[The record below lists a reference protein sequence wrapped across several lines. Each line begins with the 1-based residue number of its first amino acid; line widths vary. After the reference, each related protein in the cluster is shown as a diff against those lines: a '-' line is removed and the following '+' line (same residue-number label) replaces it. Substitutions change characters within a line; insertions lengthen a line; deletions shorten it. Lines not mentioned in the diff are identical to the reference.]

1 MAPNPLSVNSLN
13 TLTLPV
19 SCTPSLTVMVAGTQ
33 LTGSWL
39 TANGSWNGSISPY
52 VSREGSRGLALQ
64 DEPLRFR
71 EFLGSL
77 ATWMLLRHPQAFREI
92 DTARLEIVR
101 NGLFPVTFSTLAS
114 AHSSYPLK
122 DLYADFAMTAPED
135 APLLL
140 ASRPEG
146 MCTSKHVVAL
156 YLLETGGPS

>member
-1 MAPNPLSVNSLN
+1 VLG
-13 TLTLPV
+13 T
-19 SCTPSLTVMVAGTQ
+19 GTQ

-39 TANGSWNGSISPY
+39 TANGSSNGFVPAY
-52 VSREGSRGLALQ
+52 AFWEGSRGLALQ

-77 ATWMLLRHPQAFREI
+77 ATWMLLRHPQAFRGV

-101 NGLFPVTFSTLAS
+101 NGLFPDTSSTLAS

-140 ASRPEG
+140 ASRPDG
-146 MCTSKHVVAL
+146 ACTSKHVVAL